1 MYYFVRWK
9 HTENGYTPALPDDV
23 GFMMLAEPGRASD
36 GASFALFE
44 CNLPDGYRKS
54 AAVKP
59 VAPELVELLDSA
71 KDYPPALALARDEV
85 ADEVRS
91 EDTFAKKLA
100 ERLIYH
106 LERQVNSPF
115 FLAKAVV
122 TESFYK
128 EAGGYYWIVGHH
140 NGQVKWV
147 SRDYHVYR
155 DSISDFDLD
164 SSELTARFNQQK

>member
-9 HTENGYTPALPDDV
+9 HTVNGYTPELPDDV
-23 GFMMLAEPGRASD
+23 GFAMLAEPGRASD
-36 GASFALFE
+36 GPGFALFE
-44 CNLPDGYRKS
+44 CHLPDDFRKS

-59 VAPELVELLDSA
+59 VSSDLAELLESA

-85 ADEVRS
+85 ADKARS
-91 EDTFAKKLA
+91 EAAFAKKLA

-106 LERQVNSPF
+106 LERQASSPF
-115 FLAKAVV
+115 FLAKAIVS
-122 TESFYK
+122 ESFYK
-128 EAGGYYWIVGHH
+128 EAGGYYWIVGYSG
-140 NGQVKWV
+140 GQVQWV

-164 SSELTARFNQQK
+164 TSELIARFNQKT